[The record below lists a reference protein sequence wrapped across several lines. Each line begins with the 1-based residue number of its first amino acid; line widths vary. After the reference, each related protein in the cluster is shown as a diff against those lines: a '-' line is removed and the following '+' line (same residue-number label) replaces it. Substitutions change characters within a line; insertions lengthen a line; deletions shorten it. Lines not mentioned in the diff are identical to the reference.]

1 MLADGSML
9 VTDET
14 NSLVYRVTYEGLTAP
29 NALAP
34 PAPAPTPA
42 SPAVAPLDATGR
54 GSGRYLVLQ
63 LAGAVLVFAR
73 FAAVGGYRFLA
84 RKEVAESEGGI
95 CSQRR

>member
-1 MLADGSML
+1 VAVLADGSML

-14 NSLVYRVTYEGLTAP
+14 NSLMYMVTYEGLTAP

-34 PAPAPTPA
+34 PAPAPAPTPA

-63 LAGAVLVFAR
+63 LASAVLVFAG
-73 FAAVGGYRFLA
+73 FAAVGG
-84 RKEVAESEGGI
+84 
-95 CSQRR
+95 